1 MGALCM
7 GDQVDIIVLLE
18 TDTPLPLKKYL
29 ERCDHG
35 FQVEQAS
42 NLEIFRRL
50 ISSKKFDCIVS
61 TIESPSVGNLMSFQ
75 LIHDPS
81 IPVVLFSQN
90 ELEGLQNLENSEK
103 LACRI
108 RRKIESTR
116 AREIRKRNE
125 GYVTPIVAVREN
137 GIYVKGADGKNVL
150 WGYEGPDS
158 YDVAKTIEL
167 ELRAID
173 YVRDRLAE
181 AVSNIT
187 EELYLSG
194 LTPENVSD
202 IVYEG
207 YRKLL
212 PWFRDLD
219 VSLGH
224 RVDN

>member
-1 MGALCM
+1 M
-7 GDQVDIIVLLE
+7 GDKVDIIALIE
-18 TDTPLPLKKYL
+18 TDTPLPVKKCL

-35 FQVEQAS
+35 LRVEQAS
-42 NLEIFRRL
+42 NMRVFRRL
-50 ISSKKFDCIVS
+50 ISSKEFDCIVS
-61 TIESPSVGNLMSFQ
+61 TIESPSVGEIMSFQ
-75 LIHDPS
+75 LTHDPP
-81 IPVVLFSQN
+81 IPVVLFPQN
-90 ELEGLQNLENSEK
+90 ELEGLHNLENSEK

-108 RRKIESTR
+108 RRKVESSR

-125 GYVTPIVAVREN
+125 GYVTPIVVVREN
-137 GIYVKGADGKNVL
+137 GIYVKGADGKKVL

-167 ELRAID
+167 ELRAIN

-187 EELYLSG
+187 EELYLSD

-207 YRKLL
+207 YLKLL

-219 VSLGH
+219 GSLGH

>member
-1 MGALCM
+1 M
-7 GDQVDIIVLLE
+7 GDKVDIIALLE
-18 TDTPLPLKKYL
+18 TDTPLPVKKYL
-29 ERCDHG
+29 ERCDQG
-35 FQVEQAS
+35 FRVEQVS
-42 NLEIFRRL
+42 NMRVFRRL

-61 TIESPSVGNLMSFQ
+61 TMESPSVGDIMSFQ
-75 LIHDPS
+75 LTHVQS
-81 IPVVLFSQN
+81 LPVVLFPQN
-90 ELEGLQNLENSEK
+90 ELEGLQNLDNYEK

-108 RRKIESTR
+108 RRKVEGSR

-125 GYVTPIVAVREN
+125 GCTTPNVFVREN
-137 GIYVKGADGKNVL
+137 EIYVKVEDKYVL
-150 WGYEGPDS
+150 WGYEGSDS
-158 YDVAKTIEL
+158 YAVAKAIEL

-181 AVSNIT
+181 AVSNLT
-187 EELYLSG
+187 EELYFSD

-212 PWFRDLD
+212 SWFRDLD
-219 VSLGH
+219 GSLGH